1 MFFLLLYLMLVT
13 LVMGFL
19 PEWSTATAL
28 LVPLAVVVMVR
39 VALAL
44 TSPKQ
49 KTPGDSGTGG

>member
-1 MFFLLLYLMLVT
+1 MFFLLLYLTLVT
-13 LVMGFL
+13 LAMGFL
-19 PEWSTATAL
+19 PEWSTAAAL
-28 LVPLAVVVMVR
+28 LVPLAVVLMVR

>member
-1 MFFLLLYLMLVT
+1 MFLLLLYLMLVT
-13 LVMGFL
+13 LAMGFL

-39 VALAL
+39 MALAL

-49 KTPGDSGTGG
+49 KTPGDSGSGR

>member
-1 MFFLLLYLMLVT
+1 MFFLLLYLTLVT
-13 LVMGFL
+13 LAMGFL

-28 LVPLAVVVMVR
+28 LVPLAVVVMAR

-44 TSPKQ
+44 TSHKQ

>member
-1 MFFLLLYLMLVT
+1 MFFLLLYLTLVT
-13 LVMGFL
+13 LAMGFL

-28 LVPLAVVVMVR
+28 LVPLAVVVTAR
-39 VALAL
+39 LALAL